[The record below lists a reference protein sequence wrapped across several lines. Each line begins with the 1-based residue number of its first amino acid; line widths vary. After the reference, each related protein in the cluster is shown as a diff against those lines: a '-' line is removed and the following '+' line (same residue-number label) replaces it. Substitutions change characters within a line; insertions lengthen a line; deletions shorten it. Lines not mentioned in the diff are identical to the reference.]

1 MRGQHNPLYL
11 LGQEPLLASG
21 RLDHIA
27 IWSVNVREAK
37 FESRDR
43 TCFQC
48 GGAEKT
54 FGFLAGRGLAA
65 VEAARFG
72 GMSVEIDEGRGLD
85 IAEDALGIRDGRAM
99 ACGIS
104 RWKPK

>member
-1 MRGQHNPLYL
+1 LRGQRSPLYL
-11 LGQEPLLASG
+11 LGQELLLASG

-27 IWSVNVREAK
+27 IWSVNVRQAK
-37 FESRDR
+37 FGSRDCTR
-43 TCFQC
+43 FQC
-48 GGAEKT
+48 GGGEKT

-85 IAEDALGIRDGRAM
+85 TAEDALGIRDGRAM
-99 ACGIS
+99 TRGVS
-104 RWKPK
+104 RWKPE